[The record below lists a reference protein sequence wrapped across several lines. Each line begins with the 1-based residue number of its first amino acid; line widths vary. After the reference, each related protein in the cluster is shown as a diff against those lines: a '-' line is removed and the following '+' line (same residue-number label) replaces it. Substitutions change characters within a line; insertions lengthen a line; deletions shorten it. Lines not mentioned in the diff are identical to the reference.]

1 MKNYAVLSRR
11 RLLESVWLFIA
22 FLLLHVGPT
31 FKGDAGAAQPR
42 PLRGHV
48 PAGVAAL
55 SPIGRVD
62 PARQLRLA
70 IGVPLHNRDAL
81 QDLVSD
87 IYNPLS
93 PRYHAYLTPA
103 GFTETFGPSEQEYE
117 AVIAFAQAQGFEVV
131 DLYSNRVVVDV
142 QGSAASI
149 ERAFNIHLMQY
160 QHPSESRTLYAP
172 DTEPSVDPLVP
183 IMDVSGLD
191 DFEVPHP
198 LVRKSDL
205 GRPRPLFGSGTSG
218 TYLGKDFRAAYAPN
232 VVVTGAG
239 QTVGLLEFDGY
250 YAADITSYEAL
261 TSLPNV
267 PLSNVLLD
275 GYNGN
280 PGSANI
286 EVALDIEMAIAMAP
300 GLSQIIVYQAGPKGF
315 PNDILNRM
323 ASDNLAKQLSSS
335 WTWSGGTNA
344 TTDSIFL
351 QLAAQGQ
358 SFFQAS
364 GDSDAYV
371 GSVPQ
376 PCDNPYITVVGGTTL
391 STTGPGGA
399 WASETTW
406 NWANTSTGTNGSSG
420 GISTSYGIPS
430 WQQTVSMGS
439 NQGSVSKRNLPDVA
453 LTADNIWV
461 TYNNG
466 SSGIVGGTS
475 AAAPLWAG
483 FAALINQQAL
493 ANGKSVLGF
502 FNPSLYSLAQSGAY
516 NAAFHDI
523 STGNNTNGSSPNKFL
538 ATSGFDLCTGWGTP
552 AGSGLIN
559 ALAGAPVPVIVSN
572 NVALVVE
579 SCTNN
584 AVDPGET
591 VTLSFGLVNTGSANT
606 TNLVA
611 TLQPLG
617 GVNAPSSAQSYG
629 ALIARGAAVS
639 RPFSFT
645 ASGSCGGIL
654 TATLQL
660 QDGASN
666 LGTVTFTIRLGAA
679 TTVTSFSENFDS
691 AAAPAL
697 PAGWT
702 TAVVSGSLGNWG
714 TTSGSADT
722 APNSVFA
729 ADASSAGQTEL
740 ISPSIPIVSSAAQLT
755 FRHNYNLAFHSI
767 AHPHSVT
774 YYDGGVLEISIGGGA
789 FTDILSAGGSFSAGG
804 YNATLATGTLNP
816 LGGSQA
822 WSGTA
827 NGWVTTTVVLP
838 AAAAGHSV
846 QLKWAL
852 GTGINTFVGVGWFV
866 DSVSIQDTAFDCCSS
881 AADVGVSQ
889 SGAPNPAS
897 VGQNVVYTLR
907 ITNAGPSMASSL
919 TVTDALPSNVTFVS
933 ASPGCINLGN
943 AISCTIPS
951 LGAGGVSNISVTVK
965 PIATGT
971 LTNTVSVTA
980 SPADPDSSNNFSL
993 STIPVDLPP
1002 GITTQPTNQVT
1013 IVAGSANFYVGA
1025 TGTAPLTYQ
1034 WTFAGSALTGATTSA
1049 LALANVQS
1057 SQAGNYAVVVANA
1070 VGSVTSSVA
1079 TLTVLAPPSIATQP
1093 TNRTVT
1099 VGANTSFLVGATG
1112 SAPLSYQWMLNGAQ
1126 LTGANSSS
1134 LVLNN
1139 VQTNQAGNYC
1149 VIITNSAGSVTSM
1162 LATLTVLVPPSITAQ
1177 PVDQTTTVGSNVTF
1191 QASAS
1196 GSLPLTYQW
1205 WFGGGALSG
1214 QTASSLA
1221 LTNVQV
1227 NQAGAYQ
1234 VVVSNAASLAT
1245 SAVAHLT
1252 VLVPPVITSQPTNQA
1267 VAIGSYVIFQVSAS
1281 GSAPL
1286 SYQWWFD
1293 ATNAVVN
1300 NTNALV
1306 IVNVQLNQAGQ
1317 YCVVITNAAG
1327 STTSVVATLTV
1338 GTPPSILQSPSSLV
1352 VLQGQSAAFNVGV
1365 NGDAPFTYQWRFN
1378 GNAVSGASASTY
1390 SVANTTSANAGIYDT
1405 IVSNAYGT
1413 ITSAVAQLTVLI
1425 PPTISSQPTNQ
1436 TVGLGANVAFQVS
1449 AAGTAPLTY
1458 QWWFDGTNAVGGD
1471 TNVLSLLSVQPGQAG
1486 NYCVVVTNAAVAVT
1500 SAVATLT
1507 VGISP
1512 AVTQNP
1518 SSLVIAQGQSAGFAV
1533 AASGTAPLN
1542 YQWRYNGTP
1551 LGSAN
1556 SSSLSI
1562 NLVALAQAGNYDV
1575 VVGNA
1580 YGSATSSV
1588 AQLTVLVP
1596 PSFSTQP
1603 TNQSVVAGATASFQA
1618 TAMGSSPLAYQWW
1631 FNQTNAVG
1639 GDTNVLTIS
1648 NAQLSHAGNYTLVIS
1663 NAVGAVTSIVA
1674 TLTVGIPPAVT
1685 QNPVSLMVAQ
1695 GRDASFGVV
1704 VTGDAPLQYQWRVNG
1719 TALAGATTSSY
1730 TIVGVDPSQAGGY
1743 DVLVNNS
1750 FGALTSAVA
1759 LLTVLVPPAI
1769 LTQPTNSTILA
1780 GSTADFVA
1788 SAIGTGPLIYQW
1800 SFNGTVL
1807 AGATTNELRLIN
1819 VQASQ
1824 SGSYVLVVTNLAGS
1838 VTSAAAQLKVLV
1850 SPSASAPSL
1859 TSSGVSISVSTVLG
1873 LNYLLE
1879 SEKTNYKILRGRLS
1893 QPGCREQGE

>member
-11 RLLESVWLFIA
+11 RLLENVWLFVA

-31 FKGDAGAAQPR
+31 FEGDAGAAQPR
-42 PLRGHV
+42 PLGGHV
-48 PAGVAAL
+48 PAGVEAL
-55 SPIGRVD
+55 SPVGRVD

-81 QDLVSD
+81 QNLVSD

-93 PRYHAYLTPA
+93 PWYHAYLTPA
-103 GFTETFGPSEQEYE
+103 GFTETFGPSEQEYD

-131 DLYSNRVVVDV
+131 DVYSNRVVVDV
-142 QGSAASI
+142 QGSVASI

-160 QHPSESRTLYAP
+160 QHPTESRTFYAP
-172 DTEPSVDPLVP
+172 DSEPTVDPLVP
-183 IMDVSGLD
+183 IVDISGLD
-191 DFEVPHP
+191 DFEFPHP
-198 LVRKSDL
+198 LLHKSDL
-205 GRPRPLFGSGTSG
+205 RRAQPLFGSGASG

-232 VVVTGAG
+232 VAVTGVG

-261 TSLPNV
+261 ARLPSV
-267 PLSNVLLD
+267 PLNNVLLD
-275 GYNGN
+275 GFNGT
-280 PGSANI
+280 PGSGNI

-300 GLSQIIVYQAGPKGF
+300 GLSQIIIYQAGPKGF
-315 PNDILNRM
+315 PNDILSRM
-323 ASDNLAKQLSSS
+323 ASDNLAKQLGSS

-364 GDSDAYV
+364 GDSDAYS
-371 GSVPQ
+371 GPVPQ
-376 PCDNPYITVVGGTTL
+376 PCDNPYVTVVGGTTL

-406 NWANTSTGTNGSSG
+406 NWANTGSGTNGSSG
-420 GISTSYGIPS
+420 GISTSYGIPA

-439 NQGSVSKRNLPDVA
+439 NQGSGSMRNLPDVA

-466 SSGIVGGTS
+466 SSGAVGGTS
-475 AAAPLWAG
+475 AAAPLWAA
-483 FAALINQQAL
+483 FTALINQQAL

-502 FNPSLYSLAQSGAY
+502 FNPSLYSLAQGGAY
-516 NAAFHDI
+516 NTAFHDI
-523 STGNNTNGSSPNKFL
+523 STGNNTNGASPNKFR
-538 ATSGFDLCTGWGTP
+538 AASGFDLCTGWGTP
-552 AGSGLIN
+552 TGSGLIN
-559 ALAGAPVPVIVSN
+559 ALAGAPAPLIVSN
-572 NVALVVE
+572 SLALVIE

-591 VTLSFGLVNTGSANT
+591 VTMSFGLINTGSANS

-611 TLQPLG
+611 TLQPSA
-617 GVNAPSSAQSYG
+617 GVNSPGSAQSYG
-629 ALIARGAAVS
+629 ALIAGGASVS
-639 RPFSFT
+639 RSFSFT
-645 ASGSCGGIL
+645 ATGSCGGII

-666 LGTVTFTIRLGAA
+666 LGTVTFTIQLGAA

-697 PAGWT
+697 PTGWA

-714 TTSGSADT
+714 TTNGFADT
-722 APNSVFA
+722 APNSAFA

-740 ISPSIPIVSSAAQLT
+740 ISPSIPIVSATAQLT

-804 YNATLATGTLNP
+804 YNATLATGTSNP
-816 LGGSQA
+816 LGGRQA
-822 WSGTA
+822 WSGTT
-827 NGWVTTTVVLP
+827 NVWVTTTVVLP
-838 AAAAGHSV
+838 AASSGQSV

-866 DSVSIQDTAFDCCSS
+866 DSVSIQDTAFDCCAS

-919 TVTDALPSNVTFVS
+919 AVTDTLPSNVTFVS

-951 LGAGGVSNISVTVK
+951 LDAGGVSNISVTVK

-980 SPADPDSSNNFSL
+980 STADPDSSNNFSL

-1002 GITTQPTNQVT
+1002 GIATQPTNQVT

-1034 WTFAGSALTGATTSA
+1034 WTFGGSALPTATTSA

-1057 SQAGNYAVVVANA
+1057 SQAGDYAVVVANA
-1070 VGSVTSSVA
+1070 VGSVTSTVA
-1079 TLTVLAPPSIATQP
+1079 TLTVLAPPSIVTQP

-1099 VGANTSFLVGATG
+1099 VGGNTSFQVGATG

-1126 LTGANSSS
+1126 LGGANSSS
-1134 LVLNN
+1134 LALNN
-1139 VQTNQAGNYC
+1139 VQTNQGGNYC
-1149 VIITNSAGSVTSM
+1149 VIITNSVGSVTSA
-1162 LATLTVLVPPSITAQ
+1162 LAALTVLVPPAITASPASQ
-1177 PVDQTTTVGSNVTF
+1177 AATVGSNVTF

-1205 WFGGGALSG
+1205 WFGGGPLSG
-1214 QTASSLA
+1214 QTAISLT

-1227 NQAGAYQ
+1227 NQAGAYEI
-1234 VVVSNAASLAT
+1234 VASNAAGSAT
-1245 SAVAHLT
+1245 SAVAQLT
-1252 VLVPPVITSQPTNQA
+1252 VLVPPVINSQPANQSVA
-1267 VAIGSYVIFQVSAS
+1267 VGSNAIFQVSAS
-1281 GSAPL
+1281 GTAQL
-1286 SYQWWFD
+1286 SYQWWFNT
-1293 ATNAVVN
+1293 TNAVGN
-1300 NTNALV
+1300 NTNALLLS
-1306 IVNVQLNQAGQ
+1306 NVQFNQAGQ
-1317 YCVVITNAAG
+1317 YCVVVTNAAG

-1338 GTPPSILQSPSSLV
+1338 GTPPSILQPPSSLV
-1352 VLQGQSAAFNVGV
+1352 VVQGQSAAFNVAVG
-1365 NGDAPFTYQWRFN
+1365 GDAPFNYQWRFN
-1378 GNAVSGASASTY
+1378 GSALAGATASTY
-1390 SVANTTSANAGIYDT
+1390 SVANATSANAGTYDA
-1405 IVSNAYGT
+1405 VSSNAYGT

-1436 TVGLGANVAFQVS
+1436 TVGLGANAAFQVS

-1458 QWWFDGTNAVGGD
+1458 QWWFDATNSIGGD
-1471 TNVLSLLSVQPGQAG
+1471 TNLLSLSNVQPDQAG
-1486 NYCVVVTNAAVAVT
+1486 NYTVVITN
-1500 SAVATLT
+1500 
-1507 VGISP
+1507 G
-1512 AVTQNP
+1512 
-1518 SSLVIAQGQSAGFAV
+1518 
-1533 AASGTAPLN
+1533 
-1542 YQWRYNGTP
+1542 
-1551 LGSAN
+1551 
-1556 SSSLSI
+1556 
-1562 NLVALAQAGNYDV
+1562 
-1575 VVGNA
+1575 
-1580 YGSATSSV
+1580 
-1588 AQLTVLVP
+1588 
-1596 PSFSTQP
+1596 
-1603 TNQSVVAGATASFQA
+1603 AGA
-1618 TAMGSSPLAYQWW
+1618 
-1631 FNQTNAVG
+1631 
-1639 GDTNVLTIS
+1639 I
-1648 NAQLSHAGNYTLVIS
+1648 
-1663 NAVGAVTSIVA
+1663 TSIVA
-1674 TLTVGIPPAVT
+1674 SLTVGIPPAIT
-1685 QNPVSLMVAQ
+1685 QNPLSLMVAQ
-1695 GRDASFGVV
+1695 GQDANFSVNA
-1704 VTGDAPLQYQWRVNG
+1704 TGDAPLQYQWRVNG
-1719 TALAGATTSSY
+1719 TVLAGATTSTF
-1730 TIVGVDPSQAGGY
+1730 TITGVDPSQAGAY
-1743 DVLVNNS
+1743 DVLINNS

-1759 LLTVLVPPAI
+1759 QLTVIVPPTVSSQPNSQTVVAGTGVTFQAAVSGSQPVDYQWWFNGTNAIGSNTNVLTLTNAQPNMDGTYTLLATNLAGSTTSAVAQLTVLVPPAI
-1769 LTQPTNSTILA
+1769 LTQPANSTILT
-1780 GSTADFVA
+1780 GGTADFVG
-1788 SAIGTGPLIYQW
+1788 SATGTGPLTYQW

-1807 AGATTNELRLIN
+1807 AGATTNELRLAD

-1824 SGSYVLVVTNLAGS
+1824 SGSYVLLITNLAGS
-1838 VTSAAAQLKVLV
+1838 VTSDAAQLKVLV
-1850 SPSASAPSL
+1850 PPLAGAPVV
-1859 TSSGVSISVSTVLG
+1859 TSSGISISVSTVAG

-1879 SEKTNYKILRGRLS
+1879 YKNALQDPAWTAVTTWLPGTGGIMVLQDTNSAVSSRFFRIRS
-1893 QPGCREQGE
+1893 Q

>member
-11 RLLESVWLFIA
+11 RLLESVWLFVA
-22 FLLLHVGPT
+22 FLLLHVGST
-31 FKGDAGAAQPR
+31 FEGDAGAAQPR
-42 PLRGHV
+42 ALGGHV
-48 PAGVAAL
+48 PRGVAAL

-81 QDLVSD
+81 QNLVSD

-93 PRYHAYLTPA
+93 PRYHAYLSPA

-117 AVIAFAQAQGFEVV
+117 AVIAFAQSQGFEVV
-131 DLYSNRVVVDV
+131 DVYSNRVVVDV
-142 QGSAASI
+142 QGSVASI

-160 QHPSESRTLYAP
+160 QHPTESRTFYAP
-172 DTEPSVDPLVP
+172 DSEPSVDPLVP

-205 GRPRPLFGSGTSG
+205 GRPRPLLGSGTSG

-261 TSLPNV
+261 ASLPNV

-335 WTWSGGTNA
+335 WTWSGATNA

-364 GDSDAYV
+364 GDSDAYS
-371 GSVPQ
+371 GPVPQ

-406 NWANTSTGTNGSSG
+406 NWANTGSGTNGSSG

-439 NQGSVSKRNLPDVA
+439 NQGSVSMRNLPDVA
-453 LTADNIWV
+453 LAADNIWV

-466 SSGIVGGTS
+466 SSGVVGGTS

-502 FNPSLYSLAQSGAY
+502 FNPSLYSLAESGAY
-516 NAAFHDI
+516 DSAFHDI
-523 STGNNTNGSSPNKFL
+523 STGNNTNGTSPNKFL

-552 AGSGLIN
+552 GGSGLIN
-559 ALAGAPVPVIVSN
+559 ALAGAPMPLIVSN
-572 NVALVVE
+572 NVALVLE

-591 VTLSFGLVNTGSANT
+591 VTLSFGLINTGSANT

-617 GVNAPSSAQSYG
+617 GVNSPSSAQSYG
-629 ALIARGAAVS
+629 ALIARGAAVTRS
-639 RPFSFT
+639 FSFT

-666 LGTVTFTIRLGAA
+666 LGTVTFTIRLGGE
-679 TTVTSFSENFDS
+679 TTVMSFSENFDS

-774 YYDGGVLEISIGGGA
+774 YYDGGVLEISIAGGA

-889 SGAPNPAS
+889 SGAPNPAV

-907 ITNAGPSMASSL
+907 ITNAGPSLASSL

-965 PIATGT
+965 PIAIGT
-971 LTNTVSVTA
+971 LTNTVSVSA
-980 SPADPDSSNNFSL
+980 SPADPDSSDNFSL

-1025 TGTAPLTYQ
+1025 TGTAPLAYQ
-1034 WTFAGSALTGATTSA
+1034 WTFGGSALPGATTSA

-1126 LTGANSSS
+1126 LSGASSSS

-1149 VIITNSAGSVTSM
+1149 VIITNSAGSVTSV
-1162 LATLTVLVPPSITAQ
+1162 LAALTVLVPPSITAS
-1177 PVDQTTTVGSNVTF
+1177 PIDQTATVSSNVTF

-1196 GSLPLTYQW
+1196 GSSPLTYQW

-1214 QTASSLA
+1214 QTANSLI

-1234 VVVSNAASLAT
+1234 VVASNAAGSAT
-1245 SAVAHLT
+1245 SAVAQLT
-1252 VLVPPVITSQPTNQA
+1252 VLVPPVITSQPANQSVA
-1267 VAIGSYVIFQVSAS
+1267 VGSNAIFQVSAS
-1281 GSAPL
+1281 GTAPL
-1286 SYQWWFD
+1286 SYQWWFNM
-1293 ATNAVVN
+1293 TNAVGN
-1300 NTNALV
+1300 NTNALLLT
-1306 IVNVQLNQAGQ
+1306 NVQFNQAGQ
-1317 YCVVITNAAG
+1317 YCVVVTNTAG
-1327 STTSVVATLTV
+1327 SMTSVVAALTV
-1338 GTPPSILQSPSSLV
+1338 GTPPSILQSPSSLIIV
-1352 VLQGQSAAFNVGV
+1352 QGQSAAFNVGV
-1365 NGDAPFTYQWRFN
+1365 GGDAPLTYQWRFN
-1378 GNAVSGASASTY
+1378 GSSLSGATASSY
-1390 SVANTTSANAGIYDT
+1390 SVPNATAANAGTYDA
-1405 IVSNAYGT
+1405 VARNAYGT
-1413 ITSAVAQLTVLI
+1413 MTSSVAQLTVLI

-1436 TVGLGANVAFQVS
+1436 TVGSGANVAFQVS

-1458 QWWFDGTNAVGGD
+1458 QWWFDATNAIGGD
-1471 TNVLSLLSVQPGQAG
+1471 TNLLSLSNVQPDQAG
-1486 NYCVVVTNAAVAVT
+1486 NYSVVITNAA
-1500 SAVATLT
+1500 
-1507 VGISP
+1507 
-1512 AVTQNP
+1512 
-1518 SSLVIAQGQSAGFAV
+1518 
-1533 AASGTAPLN
+1533 
-1542 YQWRYNGTP
+1542 
-1551 LGSAN
+1551 
-1556 SSSLSI
+1556 
-1562 NLVALAQAGNYDV
+1562 
-1575 VVGNA
+1575 
-1580 YGSATSSV
+1580 
-1588 AQLTVLVP
+1588 
-1596 PSFSTQP
+1596 
-1603 TNQSVVAGATASFQA
+1603 GA
-1618 TAMGSSPLAYQWW
+1618 
-1631 FNQTNAVG
+1631 
-1639 GDTNVLTIS
+1639 I
-1648 NAQLSHAGNYTLVIS
+1648 
-1663 NAVGAVTSIVA
+1663 TSIVA
-1674 TLTVGIPPAVT
+1674 SLTVGIPPAVT
-1685 QNPVSLMVAQ
+1685 QNPLSLMVSQ
-1695 GRDASFGVV
+1695 GQDANFSVSA
-1704 VTGDAPLQYQWRVNG
+1704 TGDAPLQYQWRVNG
-1719 TALAGATTSSY
+1719 TVLTGATTSSY

-1750 FGALTSAVA
+1750 FGSLTSAVA
-1759 LLTVLVPPAI
+1759 QLTVIVPPTVSSQPNSQTVVAGTGVTLQATVSGSQPVSYQWWFNGTNAIGGNTNVLALTNAQPNMAGAYTLIATNFAGATTSAVAQLTILVPPAI
-1769 LTQPTNSTILA
+1769 LTQPSNSTILA

-1788 SAIGTGPLIYQW
+1788 SATGTGPLIYQW

-1807 AGATTNELRLIN
+1807 PGATTNELRFSN

-1824 SGSYVLVVTNLAGS
+1824 AGSYVLLVTNLAGS

-1850 SPSASAPSL
+1850 SPSASAPAL

-1879 SEKTNYKILRGRLS
+1879 HKKRATRSCVDGCHNLVAGNRRDSGSPRYELGPKQQVLS
-1893 QPGCREQGE
+1893 DSRRVEAD